1 MSGSARRAALVAA
14 LALPA
19 VPATG
24 AAQEW
29 RATARFGRI
38 AYEGAPAGSAA
49 DASVVLGIGRIAP
62 RDWLGVS
69 AAVPVGEQPFWAVA
83 GGWKRFATRASS
95 GVLLDLSA
103 HGFVQRE
110 VAAGPVGGPGGIP
123 LPPGPG
129 DDGARLGGGG
139 GGELMAGGF
148 AAAGLLHV
156 EVRAGA
162 VAQRSEVAGVPQERA
177 LPTGDARLSTVV
189 APFTVAAEA
198 RGWRD
203 AGETYVYGGGALH
216 LARGPLQLWGGIGR
230 WLEAGPT
237 GVTWSAGATMTV
249 RDGVE
254 LQLGGRGNTFDPL
267 YLSTLKTSFWGG
279 LTLRLGGARTGRA
292 PVPARYAG
300 GRAVIRVPAR
310 DAAGAVS
317 IAGDF
322 TGWKPA
328 AMRREGGHWT
338 YDVPLA
344 PGVYHYAFVRDDGT
358 WFVPETVPGR
368 QRDGMGG
375 WVAVL
380 VVS

>member
-1 MSGSARRAALVAA
+1 VNGTARRGGLLAAVAILVA
-14 LALPA
+14 PC
-19 VPATG
+19 TG
-24 AAQEW
+24 HAQEW

-49 DASVVLGIGRIAP
+49 DASVVLGIGRTAP

-69 AAVPVGEQPFWAVA
+69 AAVPVGGQPFWAVA
-83 GGWKRFATRASS
+83 GGWKRFATRSAA

-110 VAAGPVGGPGGIP
+110 AAAGPAGGPGIP

-129 DDGARLGGGG
+129 DDAARSGGGG
-139 GGELMAGGF
+139 GGELMGGGF
-148 AAAGLLHV
+148 AAAGV
-156 EVRAGA
+156 WRFEARGGA
-162 VAQRSEVAGVPQERA
+162 VAQRSEVGGVLQERVLA
-177 LPTGDARLSTVV
+177 TGDARISALV
-189 APFTVAAEA
+189 APFIVQAET
-198 RGWRD
+198 RGWQD
-203 AGETYVYGGGALH
+203 EEATHVYGGGVLH
-216 LARGPLQLWGGIGR
+216 LAQGPLQLWGGIGR
-230 WLEAGPT
+230 WLEAGIS
-237 GVTWSAGATMTV
+237 GVTWSAGVTTTL

-254 LQLGGRGNTFDPL
+254 LQVGGRGNTFDPL
-267 YLSTLKTSFWGG
+267 YLSTLKTSVWGG
-279 LTLRLGGARTGRA
+279 LTLRLGGGRTGRA

-300 GRAVIRVPAR
+300 GRALIRVPAR

-328 AMRREGGHWT
+328 AMRREGSHWT

-344 PGVYHYAFVRDDGT
+344 PGVYHYAFVREDGT